1 MQKIQ
6 AHYVFTKFDQK
17 KTGAIIEK
25 MTINSDVVT
34 VQPEIGEVASNKANI
49 VFYIKDGTSSDKLS
63 LVPEFE
69 ISSGATLYYGDAAL
83 CKRHSN

>member
-1 MQKIQ
+1 
-6 AHYVFTKFDQK
+6 
-17 KTGAIIEK
+17 

-63 LVPEFE
+63 WCRSLKFHQVLRF
-69 ISSGATLYYGDAAL
+69 IMVMQLM
-83 CKRHSN
+83 

>member
-1 MQKIQ
+1 MYLQLIE
-6 AHYVFTKFDQK
+6 K

-49 VFYIKDGTSSDKLS
+49 VSI
-63 LVPEFE
+63 
-69 ISSGATLYYGDAAL
+69 
-83 CKRHSN
+83 